1 MTKVSY
7 SKKNSVFLY
16 PLDIK
21 DKTKMSLF
29 RIFEILMLLE
39 RILFRDLILKL
50 LLLKTQ
56 IIFTLKIT

>member
-21 DKTKMSLF
+21 DKTK
-29 RIFEILMLLE
+29 LLAS
-39 RILFRDLILKL
+39 RLSRGP
-50 LLLKTQ
+50 
-56 IIFTLKIT
+56 IISEYDVPSF